1 MLENLDELI
10 DKNLNLLFE
19 SKTNSVMRIDFT
31 DLNGKQIRE
40 SKRLAEIMDSKGL
53 INLEYSKKY
62 RCDLTE
68 FGFEVCNY
76 GGWLKYLKD
85 KANQEKQTESEIK
98 EREEIELKLAKS
110 NLEANKLNKRI
121 AKQNEKNEKTN
132 RITTWINVVIGI
144 INIGLLVW
152 QILKD

>member
-10 DKNLNLLFE
+10 DQNLNLLIE

-40 SKRLAEIMDSKGL
+40 SKRFAEIMDSKGL
-53 INLEYSKKY
+53 IKLEYSMKY
-62 RCDLTE
+62 KCDLTE

-76 GGWLKYLKD
+76 GGWLKYIKD
-85 KANQEKQTESEIK
+85 KSNQEKQTKSENK
-98 EREEIELKLAKS
+98 EREEIEFKLAKS

-121 AKQNEKNEKTN
+121 AKQNEKNEKKN
-132 RITTWINVVIGI
+132 RITTWLNIAIGI
-144 INIGLLVW
+144 INVGLLIW
-152 QILKD
+152 QIIKK